1 MRWPQDALSPKSF
14 ILTVLM
20 CFAEKST
27 WRHACI
33 ADAARTEIAG
43 RGYDRGIVGSCHHSP
58 GSIGGAIMACDA
70 LDGALCQEVGSLVNE
85 FFRDGTSNQRK
96 HEIECR
102 LSELSWQ
109 EGSWRQWLRL
119 LCCNKEPGLL
129 AFAFSALQDAIS
141 GHGLDL
147 SARRELRSGLQ
158 HLLLSAQQQPA
169 YVRNKL
175 SKLLVDLACVDWPHN
190 EPNFFDDIV
199 QLCQSEET
207 QPLGLLLL
215 QTTSEE
221 VASAPR
227 GNLTAARLDELRHL
241 VVQQMPRTWA
251 LITGVLKRSSGGGG
265 NVHQA
270 LRCTDHLLSWL
281 PLSAVDPK
289 LVDALC
295 CLCAT
300 AAASAS
306 QESQTQAYIEE
317 LGVLSLSC
325 LCEALSRATASDLGS
340 DCLRLLQ
347 QFAMGALQA
356 AISSAA
362 ATSAHNSYLDK
373 LMEFLRLFVG
383 ASLPCFEGNSPALP
397 QLLSLLYEYTFRESS
412 AERYCVCLE
421 MWGTLLVRLAAHRSA
436 DNYRPLLQ
444 TLVAQ
449 LLARCCQA
457 EGAAQSLQEPQLAL
471 VAKAAELTPPGCLRA
486 SAGTAGS
493 RARQLPALGR
503 LAPHLDVNLAHT
515 TTTRLCHAAIYGRQL
530 LANPDATRAADVAN
544 AQAHLLASLRL
555 LCTYLGSKAPPTE
568 LLVEAALPPI
578 LEQCPENVCL
588 AACGLLL
595 SLSSSVRPAQLLSL
609 TPMQR
614 LCEQLCQ
621 GSLRPLSPQCEQL
634 VVQAAH
640 AALCLPW
647 SGVPAAAQCW
657 DQRALAQSSLVNSLA
672 QPLLQKQPPG
682 EAVYRSLRLLRAL
695 VDVLE
700 GSGSRSKQVASTGL
714 APVWPLLLER
724 LPATLHAGG
733 EDPVLGVLACLVRVM
748 AAQMGASR
756 VGPLLAA
763 LEQRVSRES
772 EDAKSAASGLEWLLA
787 LLLPLVREP
796 SLGEF
801 LPAILRLCLDQ
812 VHPRLA
818 QCPALVPVL
827 GPPLFE
833 LLEQCLVC
841 HWRRFFPGGV
851 AAPEELHNGPE
862 FGRLLSAYGWSLR
875 MGEPGLVRQNL
886 LALSAL
892 NRRCRLFHKVAF
904 RECLLAQFVEALLSC
919 LVSSPVR
926 DLLRDEFQQLL
937 FELAAVDFEVFYGRL
952 LPALVPP
959 EPLASL
965 AWERDLPSF
974 SRQMERLVGDLR
986 RAAG

>member
-1 MRWPQDALSPKSF
+1 
-14 ILTVLM
+14 
-20 CFAEKST
+20 
-27 WRHACI
+27 
-33 ADAARTEIAG
+33 
-43 RGYDRGIVGSCHHSP
+43 
-58 GSIGGAIMACDA
+58 MACDA
-70 LDGALCQEVGSLVNE
+70 FDGALCQEVGSLVNE

-102 LSELSWQ
+102 LSELSRQ
-109 EGSWRQWLRL
+109 EGSWRHWLRL
-119 LCCNKEPGLL
+119 LCCHKEPGLL

-141 GHGLDL
+141 RHYLDL
-147 SARRELRSGLQ
+147 PARQELRSSLQ

-169 YVRNKL
+169 YMRNKL
-175 SKLLVDLACVDWPHN
+175 SKLLVDLACIDWPHN
-190 EPNFFDDIV
+190 EPSFFDDIV
-199 QLCQSEET
+199 QLCQRQET

-221 VASAPR
+221 VATAPR
-227 GNLTAARLDELRHL
+227 GNLTAARLDELRRL
-241 VVQQMPRTWA
+241 VVQQMPRMWP
-251 LITGVLKRSSGGGG
+251 LITGVLKSSSGGSG
-265 NVHQA
+265 NALQA
-270 LRCTDHLLSWL
+270 LRCTEHLLSWL
-281 PLSAVDPK
+281 PLSAVHPTV
-289 LVDALC
+289 VDALC
-295 CLCAT
+295 CFCAT
-300 AAASAS
+300 ATASAS
-306 QESQTQAYIEE
+306 LESETQVDVEE

-325 LCEALSRATASDLGS
+325 LCEALARATASDLGS

-347 QFAMGALQA
+347 QFTMGALQA
-356 AISSAA
+356 AISPTAA
-362 ATSAHNSYLDK
+362 TTSAHNSYLDK
-373 LMEFLRLFVG
+373 LVEFLRLFVG

-397 QLLSLLYEYTFRESS
+397 QLLSLLYDYTFRETS

-421 MWGTLLVRLAAHRSA
+421 MWATLLVRLAAHRTA
-436 DNYRPLLQ
+436 DSYRPLLQ
-444 TLVAQ
+444 TLVTQ
-449 LLARCCQA
+449 LLGRCCHA
-457 EGAAQSLQEPQLAL
+457 EGSAAKSLQEPQLAL
-471 VAKAAELTPPGCLRA
+471 VAKAAELTPEDVCSQVLALLDPELSNYQSPNGAAVVERLHSL
-486 SAGTAGS
+486 SAVL
-493 RARQLPALGR
+493 QALGR
-503 LAPHLDVNLAHT
+503 LASHLDVSLAHT
-515 TTTRLCHAAIYGRQL
+515 TATRLCQAAIYGRQL
-530 LANPDATRAADVAN
+530 LASADSAHAVDVAN
-544 AQAHLLASLRL
+544 VQAHLLASLRL
-555 LCTYLGSKAPPTE
+555 LCTYLGSKSPPTE

-578 LEQCPENVCL
+578 LEQCPENVCQ

-609 TPMQR
+609 APMQR

-621 GSLRPLSPQCEQL
+621 GNLRPLSAQCEEM

-657 DQRALAQSSLVNSLA
+657 DQRAIAQSSLVNSLA

-682 EAVYRSLRLLRAL
+682 EAVDRSLRLLRAL
-695 VDVLE
+695 VEVLE
-700 GSGSRSKQVASTGL
+700 GAGSRSKQVASTGL

-724 LPATLHAGG
+724 LPFTLHGGG

-748 AAQMGASR
+748 ATQLGASR

-763 LEQRVSRES
+763 LEQRVSRGS
-772 EDAKSAASGLEWLLA
+772 EEAKAAASGLEWLLA

-862 FGRLLSAYGWSLR
+862 FGRVLSAYGWSLR

-892 NRRCRLFHKVAF
+892 NRRCRLFYKVAF
-904 RECLLAQFVEALLSC
+904 RECLLAQFVEALLNC

-937 FELAAVDFEVFYGRL
+937 FELAAVDFEAFYGRL
-952 LPALVPP
+952 LPSLVPP

>member
-1 MRWPQDALSPKSF
+1 
-14 ILTVLM
+14 
-20 CFAEKST
+20 
-27 WRHACI
+27 
-33 ADAARTEIAG
+33 
-43 RGYDRGIVGSCHHSP
+43 
-58 GSIGGAIMACDA
+58 MACDA

-102 LSELSWQ
+102 LSELNRQ
-109 EGSWRQWLRL
+109 EGSWRHWLRL
-119 LCCNKEPGLL
+119 LCCHKEPGLL

-141 GHGLDL
+141 RQSLDL
-147 SARRELRSGLQ
+147 SARRELRSSLQ

-190 EPNFFDDIV
+190 EPSFFDDIV
-199 QLCQSEET
+199 QLCQSEDT

-221 VASAPR
+221 VATAPR
-227 GNLTAARLDELRHL
+227 GGSLTATRLDELRLL

-251 LITGVLKRSSGGGG
+251 LITGVLKSSSSGGGSA
-265 NVHQA
+265 HQA
-270 LRCTDHLLSWL
+270 LRCTEHLLSWL

-295 CLCAT
+295 CFCAT
-300 AAASAS
+300 AMASAL
-306 QESQTQAYIEE
+306 QERQTQVDVEE

-347 QFAMGALQA
+347 QFAMGALQT
-356 AISSAA
+356 AISSASA

-383 ASLPCFEGNSPALP
+383 ANLPCFEGNNPALP
-397 QLLSLLYEYTFRESS
+397 HLLSLLYDYTFRESS

-457 EGAAQSLQEPQLAL
+457 EGAARSLQEPQLAL
-471 VAKAAELTPPGCLRA
+471 VAKAAELTPQDVCAQVLALLDPELNNYQSPHGAAAVERLHSL
-486 SAGTAGS
+486 SAVL
-493 RARQLPALGR
+493 QALGR

-530 LANPDATRAADVAN
+530 LANANAVRAADVAN
-544 AQAHLLASLRL
+544 VQAHLLASLRL
-555 LCTYLGSKAPPTE
+555 LCTYLGTKAPPTE

-578 LEQCPENVCL
+578 LEQCPENVCE

-609 TPMQR
+609 APMQR
-614 LCEQLCQ
+614 LCEHLCQ
-621 GSLRPLSPQCEQL
+621 GSLRPLSFECEQL

-657 DQRALAQSSLVNSLA
+657 DQRAVAQSSLVNALA
-672 QPLLQKQPPG
+672 QPLLQKQRPG
-682 EAVYRSLRLLRAL
+682 KVLDRCLRLLRAL
-695 VDVLE
+695 VEVLE
-700 GSGSRSKQVASTGL
+700 GSGSRSKQVASAGL
-714 APVWPLLLER
+714 APLWPLLLER
-724 LPATLHAGG
+724 LPPTLHCGG
-733 EDPVLGVLACLVRVM
+733 EDPVLGLLEALVRVM

-763 LEQRVSRES
+763 LEQRVSRDS
-772 EDAKSAASGLEWLLA
+772 EEVKSAASGLEWLLA

-818 QCPALVPVL
+818 QCPVLVPVL

-833 LLEQCLVC
+833 ILEQCLVC

-875 MGEPGLVRQNL
+875 IGEPGLVRQNL

-904 RECLLAQFVEALLSC
+904 RECLLAQFVEALLNC

-937 FELAAVDFEVFYGRL
+937 FELAAVDFEAFYGHL

-959 EPLASL
+959 EPLARL

>member
-1 MRWPQDALSPKSF
+1 
-14 ILTVLM
+14 
-20 CFAEKST
+20 
-27 WRHACI
+27 
-33 ADAARTEIAG
+33 
-43 RGYDRGIVGSCHHSP
+43 
-58 GSIGGAIMACDA
+58 MACDA

-102 LSELSWQ
+102 LSELSRQ

-119 LCCNKEPGLL
+119 LCGNKDPGLL

-141 GHGLDL
+141 RRGLDL
-147 SARRELRSGLQ
+147 SARQELRSSLQ

-190 EPNFFDDIV
+190 EPGFFDDIA

-207 QPLGLLLL
+207 RPLGLLLL

-221 VASAPR
+221 VATAPR
-227 GNLTAARLDELRHL
+227 GNVTAARLDELRRL
-241 VVQQMPRTWA
+241 VVQQMPRMWA
-251 LITGVLKRSSGGGG
+251 LITGVLKSGSDGGV
-265 NVHQA
+265 NIHRA
-270 LRCTDHLLSWL
+270 LQCTEHLLSWL

-306 QESQTQAYIEE
+306 QESQTQVETEE
-317 LGVLSLSC
+317 LGALSLSC
-325 LCEALSRATASDLGS
+325 LCEALSRATASDMGS

-356 AISSAA
+356 AIPSAA
-362 ATSAHNSYLDK
+362 AASSHNSYLDK
-373 LMEFLRLFVG
+373 LMEFLRLFVS

-436 DNYRPLLQ
+436 DSYRPLLQ
-444 TLVAQ
+444 TLVSQ

-471 VAKAAELTPPGCLRA
+471 VAKAAELTPQDVCAQVLSLLDPELDDYQSPHGGSAAERLRSL
-486 SAGTAGS
+486 SAVL
-493 RARQLPALGR
+493 QALGR
-503 LAPHLDVNLAHT
+503 LAPHLDVSLAHT

-530 LANPDATRAADVAN
+530 LANADAARAADVAN

-555 LCTYLGSKAPPTE
+555 LCTYLGSKSPPTE
-568 LLVEAALPPI
+568 LVVEAALPPI
-578 LEQCPENVCL
+578 LEQCPENVCR

-609 TPMQR
+609 EPMQQ

-657 DQRALAQSSLVNSLA
+657 DQRAVAQSSLVNALA

-682 EAVYRSLRLLRAL
+682 EPVNRSLRLLRAL
-695 VDVLE
+695 VEVLE

-714 APVWPLLLER
+714 VPVWPLLLER
-724 LPATLHAGG
+724 LPATLQAGV

-748 AAQMGASR
+748 AAQMGATR
-756 VGPLLAA
+756 VGPLLAV
-763 LEQRVSRES
+763 LEQRVSREC
-772 EDAKSAASGLEWLLA
+772 EEAKSAVSGLEWLLA

-801 LPAILRLCLDQ
+801 LPAVLRLCLDQ

-851 AAPEELHNGPE
+851 AAPEELHNGLE

-892 NRRCRLFHKVAF
+892 NRRCRLFHKAAF
-904 RECLLAQFVEALLSC
+904 RECFLGQFVEALLSC

-937 FELAAVDFEVFYGRL
+937 FELAAVDFEMFYGHL
-952 LPALVPP
+952 LPALIPP